1 MVYIPN
7 MQIGPSLTERGDV
20 DLDSQH
26 PARRGGWPLSIPFE
40 DSSPSQIDQRGA
52 SEWRGILDAGD
63 VWMGCIS

>member
-1 MVYIPN
+1 MVYIPS

-20 DLDSQH
+20 DLDSTG
-26 PARRGGWPLSIPFE
+26 RGGWPLSIPFE

>member
-1 MVYIPN
+1 MVYIPS

-20 DLDSQH
+20 DLDST
-26 PARRGGWPLSIPFE
+26 RRGRGWPLSIPFE